1 MADLPFGHSGYAKIN
16 GVNGVNG
23 AGRER
28 IKTPPVPCPQP
39 CDAFLSP
46 DEAQKKRKLDCRFYS
61 GCLDIAIEEKWE
73 SYHCM
78 KCEAYEAKSKKEL
91 LAEDALLTG
100 LIESAVNPF
109 RK

>member
-1 MADLPFGHSGYAKIN
+1 MAILPFGHSGYTKI
-16 GVNGVNG
+16 NGVNG

-39 CDAFLSP
+39 CDVFLSP
-46 DEAQKKRKLDCRFYS
+46 DEAQIKRKLDCRFYG
-61 GCLDIAIEEKWE
+61 GCLDIAIEERWE
-73 SYHCM
+73 SFHCLQ
-78 KCEAYEAKSKKEL
+78 CEAYEAKSKKEL

-100 LIESAVNPF
+100 LIEGAVNPF